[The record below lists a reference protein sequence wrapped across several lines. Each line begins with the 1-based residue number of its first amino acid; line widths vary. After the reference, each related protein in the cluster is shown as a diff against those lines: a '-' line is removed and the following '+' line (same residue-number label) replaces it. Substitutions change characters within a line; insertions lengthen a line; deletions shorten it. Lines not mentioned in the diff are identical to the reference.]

1 MQFKKV
7 ILLATSVFTLSI
19 CVSGCG
25 NESNA
30 NNKSSSSRISSVKK
44 QEAQIIGSYRDDA
57 DGAAITLNS
66 DGTGTYVMANPTQAD
81 IHDQLTWKKE
91 KNNYIINLNDSN
103 YDTPI
108 DARLNEDNLSLVG
121 NDEWPNQSFKR
132 VHGDFDVDNFLK
144 EQHAKTS
151 SSTTKDTHS
160 KESSTHAR
168 AALKKWASD
177 HHKDTSKIDS
187 LKATTD
193 LSEPD
198 EGWAFV
204 DDNGTEYAIVRNGKV
219 YPRPVIDGDTSSN

>member
-1 MQFKKV
+1 MRFSKA
-7 ILLATSVFTLSI
+7 ILVATSIIAIGLCT
-19 CVSGCG
+19 SGC
-25 NESNA
+25 
-30 NNKSSSSRISSVKK
+30 SSSSTSSNSSKSSAQVSSAKK
-44 QEAQIIGSYRDDA
+44 EESHIVGSYRDDA

-132 VHGDFDVDNFLK
+132 VHGDFDVDNFSK
-144 EQHAKTS
+144 EQHAKTN

-168 AALKKWASD
+168 AALKNGRV
-177 HHKDTSKIDS
+177 
-187 LKATTD
+187 TTTKTPAR
-193 LSEPD
+193 L
-198 EGWAFV
+198 
-204 DDNGTEYAIVRNGKV
+204 I
-219 YPRPVIDGDTSSN
+219 I